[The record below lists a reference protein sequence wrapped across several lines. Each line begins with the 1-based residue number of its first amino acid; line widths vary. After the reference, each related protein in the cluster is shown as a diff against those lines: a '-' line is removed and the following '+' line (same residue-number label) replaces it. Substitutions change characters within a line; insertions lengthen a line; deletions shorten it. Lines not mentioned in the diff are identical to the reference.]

1 MSLLQVDDVVVQF
14 GGVTAV
20 NHASF
25 EVFPGSVTGLIGPN
39 GAGKTTCFN
48 VITGLQS
55 PTSGKVLLDGHDIT
69 RMPVHRRARRGIG
82 RTFQRLEAFG
92 SLTVEGNVRT
102 ALDIHDGFRGLF
114 RSGDGSAADV
124 VDALLER
131 VGIAAYAE
139 ERADSVP
146 TGVARLLELARA
158 LACDPRLLLLD
169 EPSSGLDEQE
179 TEDFGLLLSELASEG
194 RTILMVEHDMDLV
207 MNVCDTIHVL
217 DFGSIIAQGT
227 PAEIRTNP
235 LVQRAYLG
243 FAEDPRDAVGAHA
256 ARPEEPFGNA
266 EETKV
271 LVP

>member
-1 MSLLQVDDVVVQF
+1 MSLLLVDDVVVQF

-25 EVFPGSVTGLIGPN
+25 EVCAGSVTGLIGPN

-48 VITGLQS
+48 VITGLQA
-55 PTSGKVLLDGHDIT
+55 PTSGRVVLDGHDIT
-69 RMPVHRRARRGIG
+69 RAPVHRRARRGIG

-92 SLTVEGNVRT
+92 SLTVWDNVRT
-102 ALDIHDGFRGLF
+102 ALDIHDGIRGLF
-114 RSGDGSAADV
+114 SSVGGSADQV
-124 VDALLER
+124 VGELLER
-131 VGIAAYAE
+131 VGIAPYAGD
-139 ERADSVP
+139 RADSVP

-179 TEDFGLLLSELASEG
+179 TADFGLLLSELASEG

-207 MNVCDTIHVL
+207 MGVCDTIHVL
-217 DFGSIIAQGT
+217 DFGSIIAEGT
-227 PAEIRTNP
+227 PAEIRANP
-235 LVQRAYLG
+235 VVQQAYLG
-243 FAEDPRDAVGAHA
+243 FAEDPREAGGAHV
-256 ARPEEPFGNA
+256 ARPDDPSEDA

-271 LVP
+271 LSR